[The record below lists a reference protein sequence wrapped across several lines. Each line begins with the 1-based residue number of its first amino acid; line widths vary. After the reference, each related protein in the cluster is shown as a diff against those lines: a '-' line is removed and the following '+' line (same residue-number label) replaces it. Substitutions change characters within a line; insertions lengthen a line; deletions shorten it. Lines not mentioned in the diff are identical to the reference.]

1 MSERVAA
8 PVADILVPEW
18 GSAWPVLEV
27 DGDRWT
33 VLCFGRVRELSTEE
47 VNLLHF
53 NPSRNGIR
61 ATKGDR
67 STEAPPCPRGLKGAE
82 WREWR
87 TRRLQQIRNCRR
99 MGWTVTGWKEESEEE
114 DTDPEPV
121 QLTIAPDP
129 APPAVDWSELETTA
143 GAIFG
148 PRDSEAALRLRARLR
163 TDNPKHMAWQYHQKG
178 PPPAPWIYPSGWK
191 DSDTIWLPRGAM
203 DWPAD
208 PVERSTGRALA
219 DGISPFWYQSEA
231 VEAFL
236 ESGHGV
242 VEAPCGAGKT
252 GIGTFLAARL
262 SGRVLVVCH
271 TLELVRQWRDRLATW
286 LPGVTVG
293 QLGGGKKPKEEDIV
307 VASLQTM
314 ARWKWGELEAF
325 GRPFDL
331 LICDECHHVPAETW
345 IRVVAALPCRWR
357 LGLTATPKRK
367 DGLETW
373 MHLALG
379 ETVYRIDQETLDS
392 SGRTMAP
399 RIHVL
404 RTGLEVEVGDHPAAT
419 MRGVLEDPDRHR
431 MVVDAVGRLVRDG
444 RTVLVLTSLV
454 DHAES
459 FAADV
464 GGAALVG
471 RSSTRNRETV
481 LEAVR
486 AGELSVVVA
495 TQLADEGLDLP
506 EVDAVVLVAPSSHK
520 PATRQRIGR
529 ACRALEGKRTP
540 IVVDV
545 VDSGQWAL
553 RKWSARQSLYRSL
566 GWPVGRWA

>member
-1 MSERVAA
+1 
-8 PVADILVPEW
+8 
-18 GSAWPVLEV
+18 
-27 DGDRWT
+27 
-33 VLCFGRVRELSTEE
+33 
-47 VNLLHF
+47 
-53 NPSRNGIR
+53 
-61 ATKGDR
+61 
-67 STEAPPCPRGLKGAE
+67 
-82 WREWR
+82 
-87 TRRLQQIRNCRR
+87 
-99 MGWTVTGWKEESEEE
+99 
-114 DTDPEPV
+114 
-121 QLTIAPDP
+121 
-129 APPAVDWSELETTA
+129 
-143 GAIFG
+143 
-148 PRDSEAALRLRARLR
+148 
-163 TDNPKHMAWQYHQKG
+163 
-178 PPPAPWIYPSGWK
+178 
-191 DSDTIWLPRGAM
+191 M

-293 QLGGGKKPKEEDIV
+293 QIGGGKKPKEEDIV

-325 GRPFDL
+325 GRPFQL

-404 RTGLEVEVGDHPAAT
+404 RTG
-419 MRGVLEDPDRHR
+419 
-431 MVVDAVGRLVRDG
+431 RLVRDG

-459 FAADV
+459 FAASV
-464 GGAALVG
+464 GGEALVG
-471 RSSTRNRETV
+471 RSTTRNREAV